1 MIWTILNGAIWYS
14 LYHIEPYD
22 KETHTIF
29 GFGNSTTR
37 LSIFEFCFEDFEGSG
52 RLQIE
57 SETQVI
63 ALDDDPHISWSMGH
77 DAYYI
82 I

>member
-1 MIWTILNGAIWYS
+1 MSNIYIDIWYI
-14 LYHIEPYD
+14 LTY
-22 KETHTIF
+22 TMF

-37 LSIFEFCFEDFEGSG
+37 LSIFEFGFDVFEGSG

-63 ALDDDPHISWSMGH
+63 AVSHADISTVRNVLNFNQH
-77 DAYYI
+77 F
-82 I
+82 

>member
-1 MIWTILNGAIWYS
+1 M
-14 LYHIEPYD
+14 
-22 KETHTIF
+22 F

-37 LSIFEFCFEDFEGSG
+37 LSIFEFGFDVFEGSG

-63 ALDDDPHISWSMGH
+63 AVSHADISTVRNYLNFNQH
-77 DAYYI
+77 F
-82 I
+82 

>member
-1 MIWTILNGAIWYS
+1 MEPYD
-14 LYHIEPYD
+14 IEPYD

-37 LSIFEFCFEDFEGSG
+37 LFIFEFCFEDFEGSG

-63 ALDDDPHISWSMGH
+63 ALNNDRHMLWS
-77 DAYYI
+77 I
-82 I
+82 W

>member
-1 MIWTILNGAIWYS
+1 MSNIWYIQT
-14 LYHIEPYD
+14 Y
-22 KETHTIF
+22 TIF

-37 LSIFEFCFEDFEGSG
+37 LSIFEFGFDVFEGSG

-63 ALDDDPHISWSMGH
+63 AVSHADSPQSGFF
-77 DAYYI
+77 
-82 I
+82 

>member
-1 MIWTILNGAIWYS
+1 MSLLTLQRPYYEQYTYVWYTQT
-14 LYHIEPYD
+14 Y
-22 KETHTIF
+22 TIF

-37 LSIFEFCFEDFEGSG
+37 LSIFEFGFDVFEGSG

-63 ALDDDPHISWSMGH
+63 AVSHADIPTVRNYLNFNQHF
-77 DAYYI
+77 
-82 I
+82 